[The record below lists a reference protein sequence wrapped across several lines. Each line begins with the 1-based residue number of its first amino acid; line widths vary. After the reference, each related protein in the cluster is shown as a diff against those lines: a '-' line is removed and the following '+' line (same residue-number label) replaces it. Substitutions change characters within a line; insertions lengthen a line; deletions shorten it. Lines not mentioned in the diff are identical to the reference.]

1 MSPLTLN
8 MLASGDPV
16 LFPPEIIDEIISR
29 LDETSTLLSF
39 SLVCRR
45 ALVKSRRCLFST
57 LEFTKNE
64 SFDRFL
70 HLAGAP
76 WTSFTSAVEEIHLQD
91 LFHPEYQYRN
101 KRDPTRVAS
110 NLRNVKSLSILLHS
124 IWKPGWSVVPRPILD
139 IIFKLNI
146 HDLQLDGVGMWDTED
161 ISMLFN
167 RLPPSVKTLSFR
179 NLRFHQ
185 MPDLPPHLSL
195 RRPFRFRMLDN
206 VSLALLKDILDPSV
220 NPYLDVAVQAFHI
233 RPPVFPT
240 LEACN
245 PLTWRF
251 LNHVGHSV
259 ERLLINFQKA
269 YTFATFGRHIFTT
282 KKYMPF

>member
-1 MSPLTLN
+1 
-8 MLASGDPV
+8 MLASGDPIF
-16 LFPPEIIDEIISR
+16 FPPEIIDEIIDR

-45 ALVKSRRCLFST
+45 ALVKSRRYLFSAI
-57 LEFTKNE
+57 EFTENE

-91 LFHPEYQYRN
+91 LFHPNYQYRN
-101 KRDPTRVAS
+101 KRDPTQVAS
-110 NLRNVKSLSILLHS
+110 NLSNVKSLSILLHS

-146 HDLQLDGVGMWDTED
+146 HDLQLDGVGMWDMED
-161 ISMLFN
+161 IVMLFS
-167 RLPPSVKTLSFR
+167 RLPPSVKALSFR

-185 MPDLPPHLSL
+185 MPDLSRHSSFL
-195 RRPFRFRMLDN
+195 RPFRFRMLDN
-206 VSLALLKDILDPSV
+206 ISLALFKYILDPSV
-220 NPYLDVAVQAFHI
+220 NPDLDVAVQAFHI

-251 LNHVGHSV
+251 LNHVGHSI
-259 ERLLINFQKA
+259 ERLLITFHKP
-269 YTFATFGRHIFTT
+269 YTFATFGKHIFLRQICHLNTQH
-282 KKYMPF
+282 FNR